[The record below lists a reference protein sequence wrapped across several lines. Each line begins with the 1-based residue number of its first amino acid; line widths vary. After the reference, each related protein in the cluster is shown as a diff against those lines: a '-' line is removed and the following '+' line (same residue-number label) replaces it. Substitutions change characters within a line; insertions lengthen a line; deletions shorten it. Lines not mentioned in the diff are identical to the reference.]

1 MKKMKVVIYLFFIV
15 KRMFWRYIEIEWKTC
30 VFFEIFILM
39 VIIDGYNQARSF
51 FGEKL
56 DNSIIFVENNN
67 NNNNNKN

>member
-1 MKKMKVVIYLFFIV
+1 ML
-15 KRMFWRYIEIEWKTC
+15 WRYIEIGWNTC

-39 VIIDGYNQARSF
+39 VIIDDYNQAISF

-67 NNNNNKN
+67 NNNNNNN